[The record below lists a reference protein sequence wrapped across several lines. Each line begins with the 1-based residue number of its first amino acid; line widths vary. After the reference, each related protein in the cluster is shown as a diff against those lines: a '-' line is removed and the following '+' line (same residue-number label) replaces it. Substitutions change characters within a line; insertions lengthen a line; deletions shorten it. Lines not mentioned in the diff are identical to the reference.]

1 MTGKISQTFEVNI
14 GVCQGGNLLLPLIF
28 DISLEEAIQKLKNLD
43 FGIRLGT
50 KLNILA
56 FAEDVVLTAENKQ
69 DLKNLVEILVGEA
82 GCTV

>member
-1 MTGKISQTFEVNI
+1 MGKMPQTFEVNT
-14 GVCQGGNLLLPLIF
+14 GVSQGGNLLSPLIF
-28 DISLEEAIQKLKNLD
+28 YISLEEAIQKLKNLD

-56 FAEDVVLTAENKQ
+56 FADDVVFTAENKQ